1 MVPGA
6 GRVLVGVLSAGP
18 HDFQA
23 GTGGSRRRAGEA
35 LMSGH
40 THHTPG
46 VVMFVMN
53 DLLNDPRVQREARS
67 AVLAGFRVTVVAMQ
81 SDRCRVPR
89 QTVDGYEIVRVRLL
103 RFGIMYAV
111 VRVWRLVVLAG
122 LVLRE
127 GVNLAVGPHPRPGT
141 PGQTAR
147 TPTRVRRLN
156 VAPCRGDM
164 DQIFAVEAFRT
175 CSQGL
180 GHKT

>member
-6 GRVLVGVLSAGP
+6 GLALVAVLSAGP

-67 AVLAGFRVTVVAMQ
+67 AVLAGVWGTLGALQ
-81 SDRCRVPR
+81 SDPGRGPGERGGGFV
-89 QTVDGYEIVRVRLL
+89 ILRVRLP
-103 RFGIMYAV
+103 
-111 VRVWRLVVLAG
+111 
-122 LVLRE
+122 
-127 GVNLAVGPHPRPGT
+127 AVG
-141 PGQTAR
+141 
-147 TPTRVRRLN
+147 
-156 VAPCRGDM
+156 D
-164 DQIFAVEAFRT
+164 
-175 CSQGL
+175 
-180 GHKT
+180 

>member
-6 GRVLVGVLSAGP
+6 GLALVAVLSAGP

-67 AVLAGFRVTVVAMQ
+67 AGFAGVWGPRGAPPK
-81 SDRCRVPR
+81 DRGRWAR
-89 QTVDGYEIVRVRLL
+89 RKGGGDEDG
-103 RFGIMYAV
+103 G
-111 VRVWRLVVLAG
+111 AG
-122 LVLRE
+122 
-127 GVNLAVGPHPRPGT
+127 
-141 PGQTAR
+141 
-147 TPTRVRRLN
+147 
-156 VAPCRGDM
+156 
-164 DQIFAVEAFRT
+164 
-175 CSQGL
+175 
-180 GHKT
+180 

>member
-6 GRVLVGVLSAGP
+6 GLALVAVLSAGP

-67 AVLAGFRVTVVAMQ
+67 AVLGGFRGTRGAMQ
-81 SDRCRVPR
+81 SDRCRVAWA
-89 QTVDGYEIVRVRLL
+89 TGGGFGKVRGGDPPVRGL
-103 RFGIMYAV
+103 FGPV
-111 VRVWRLVVLAG
+111 SG
-122 LVLRE
+122 
-127 GVNLAVGPHPRPGT
+127 
-141 PGQTAR
+141 
-147 TPTRVRRLN
+147 
-156 VAPCRGDM
+156 
-164 DQIFAVEAFRT
+164 
-175 CSQGL
+175 
-180 GHKT
+180 

>member
-1 MVPGA
+1 
-6 GRVLVGVLSAGP
+6 
-18 HDFQA
+18 
-23 GTGGSRRRAGEA
+23 
-35 LMSGH
+35 
-40 THHTPG
+40 
-46 VVMFVMN
+46 MFVMN

-127 GVNLAVGPHPRPGT
+127 GVNLAVGLPPGPAA
-141 PGQTAR
+141 PGQAAG
-147 TPTRVRRLN
+147 PARRLRRVN
-156 VAPCRGDM
+156 WALLRGVGGLLLPLTGFWPVPGGL
-164 DQIFAVEAFRT
+164 DQK
-175 CSQGL
+175 L
-180 GHKT
+180 

>member
-6 GRVLVGVLSAGP
+6 GLALVAVLSAGP

-67 AVLAGFRVTVVAMQ
+67 AVLAGVWVTLGALQ
-81 SDRCRVPR
+81 KHRGRWPR
-89 QTVDGYEIVRVRLL
+89 AAGGGYWIRGGRLPPL
-103 RFGIMYAV
+103 WGIYS
-111 VRVWRLVVLAG
+111 
-122 LVLRE
+122 
-127 GVNLAVGPHPRPGT
+127 PFPG
-141 PGQTAR
+141 
-147 TPTRVRRLN
+147 
-156 VAPCRGDM
+156 
-164 DQIFAVEAFRT
+164 
-175 CSQGL
+175 
-180 GHKT
+180 

>member
-6 GRVLVGVLSAGP
+6 GLALVAVLSAGP

-67 AVLAGFRVTVVAMQ
+67 AGLGGVL
-81 SDRCRVPR
+81 
-89 QTVDGYEIVRVRLL
+89 
-103 RFGIMYAV
+103 
-111 VRVWRLVVLAG
+111 
-122 LVLRE
+122 
-127 GVNLAVGPHPRPGT
+127 GT
-141 PGQTAR
+141 PGAIQKG
-147 TPTRVRRLN
+147 PGRVAGGA
-156 VAPCRGDM
+156 VGGDM
-164 DQIFAVEAFRT
+164 IV
-175 CSQGL
+175 G
-180 GHKT
+180 GWGPP

>member
-6 GRVLVGVLSAGP
+6 GLALVAVLSAGP

-67 AVLAGFRVTVVAMQ
+67 AVLAGVWGTLVAMQ
-81 SDRCRVPR
+81 NDRGRVPR
-89 QTVDGYEIVRVRLL
+89 QTGGGDEI
-103 RFGIMYAV
+103 G
-111 VRVWRLVVLAG
+111 
-122 LVLRE
+122 
-127 GVNLAVGPHPRPGT
+127 
-141 PGQTAR
+141 
-147 TPTRVRRLN
+147 RVRRLP
-156 VAPCRGDM
+156 VGVMYGVFPGWGG
-164 DQIFAVEAFRT
+164 
-175 CSQGL
+175 GL
-180 GHKT
+180 LVGPGL

>member
-6 GRVLVGVLSAGP
+6 GLALVAVLSAGP

-81 SDRCRVPR
+81 SDRSEERRVGEECRSRWSP
-89 QTVDGYEIVRVRLL
+89 Y
-103 RFGIMYAV
+103 
-111 VRVWRLVVLAG
+111 
-122 LVLRE
+122 
-127 GVNLAVGPHPRPGT
+127 H
-141 PGQTAR
+141 
-147 TPTRVRRLN
+147 
-156 VAPCRGDM
+156 
-164 DQIFAVEAFRT
+164 
-175 CSQGL
+175 
-180 GHKT
+180 

>member
-6 GRVLVGVLSAGP
+6 GLPLVAVLSAGP

-67 AVLAGFRVTVVAMQ
+67 AGFGRGSGPRGGPAKDPGSVARPAGGGVV
-81 SDRCRVPR
+81 D
-89 QTVDGYEIVRVRLL
+89 D
-103 RFGIMYAV
+103 
-111 VRVWRLVVLAG
+111 AG
-122 LVLRE
+122 
-127 GVNLAVGPHPRPGT
+127 
-141 PGQTAR
+141 
-147 TPTRVRRLN
+147 
-156 VAPCRGDM
+156 
-164 DQIFAVEAFRT
+164 
-175 CSQGL
+175 GL
-180 GHKT
+180 

>member
-6 GRVLVGVLSAGP
+6 GLALVAVLSAGP

-67 AVLAGFRVTVVAMQ
+67 AVFAGVLVTVGRMQ
-81 SDRCRVPR
+81 RDRGRGPR
-89 QTVDGYEIVRVRLL
+89 ERGGGCGIV
-103 RFGIMYAV
+103 G
-111 VRVWRLVVLAG
+111 
-122 LVLRE
+122 
-127 GVNLAVGPHPRPGT
+127 
-141 PGQTAR
+141 
-147 TPTRVRRLN
+147 VRRLP
-156 VAPCRGDM
+156 VRRLDSL
-164 DQIFAVEAFRT
+164 R
-175 CSQGL
+175 
-180 GHKT
+180 

>member
-6 GRVLVGVLSAGP
+6 GLALVAVLSAGP

-67 AVLAGFRVTVVAMQ
+67 AVLARVWVTVVGLPNGPW
-81 SDRCRVPR
+81 RVAW
-89 QTVDGYEIVRVRLL
+89 QTGGGYEIVGVWVLRVGCILSACL
-103 RFGIMYAV
+103 G
-111 VRVWRLVVLAG
+111 WRL
-122 LVLRE
+122 
-127 GVNLAVGPHPRPGT
+127 
-141 PGQTAR
+141 
-147 TPTRVRRLN
+147 RV
-156 VAPCRGDM
+156 
-164 DQIFAVEAFRT
+164 
-175 CSQGL
+175 
-180 GHKT
+180 